1 MKTTS
6 PTKRP
11 GNGGSAI
18 FGKRHSL
25 QTGLTR
31 PQKLLIQIALVLL
44 CLPALMPMA
53 WMVSTSLKTD
63 KQLFPEGSS
72 AATTLSVS
80 NLVPHPVA
88 FQNYPDALK
97 AVPFRTYLRN
107 TVFLC
112 LVTVFGIVFSSAMVA
127 YGFARLQFV
136 GRSALFLVM
145 ISTMAVPAQ
154 VTMVPVFA
162 LYRSLGWYGTYLP
175 LIVPAFFGGAFYIF
189 LLTQFYRTIPE
200 ELSEAARVDG
210 SSEWRIF
217 TRVILP
223 LSKPALA
230 TVALFQFIGTWN
242 DFLGPLIY
250 LNNPQMYTV
259 AYGLQQFV
267 SKNTSQWTFLM
278 AGATLFTLP
287 VIVLFFFAQ
296 KTFIQGIATT
306 GGRN

>member
-1 MKTTS
+1 
-6 PTKRP
+6 
-11 GNGGSAI
+11 
-18 FGKRHSL
+18 
-25 QTGLTR
+25 
-31 PQKLLIQIALVLL
+31 VLL
-44 CLPALMPMA
+44 CLPAIMPMT
-53 WMVSTSLKTD
+53 WMVATSLKTNQ
-63 KQLFPEGSS
+63 QLFPKDAAASS
-72 AATTLSVS
+72 SLTLS
-80 NLVPHPVA
+80 NLLPHPVDL
-88 FQNYPDALK
+88 QNYPDALK

-112 LVTVFGIVFSSAMVA
+112 AVTVFGVVFSSAMVA
-127 YGFARLQFV
+127 YGFARLQFF
-136 GRSALFLVM
+136 GKSALFIAM
-145 ISTMAVPAQ
+145 ISTMAVPDQ

-162 LYRSLGWYGTYLP
+162 LYRAFGWYGTYLP
-175 LIVPAFFGGAFYIF
+175 LTVPAFCGGAFYIF
-189 LLTQFYRTIPE
+189 LLTQFYKTIPE
-200 ELSEAARVDG
+200 ELAEAARVDG

-223 LSKPALA
+223 LSRPALA
-230 TVALFQFIGTWN
+230 TIALFQFIATWN

-250 LNNPQMYTV
+250 LNDPKMYTV

-287 VIVLFFFAQ
+287 VIILFFFAQ

>member
-1 MKTTS
+1 M
-6 PTKRP
+6 
-11 GNGGSAI
+11 
-18 FGKRHSL
+18 
-25 QTGLTR
+25 QVV
-31 PQKLLIQIALVLL
+31 LLVL

-53 WMVSTSLKTD
+53 WMTSTSLKTSQ
-63 KQLFPEGSS
+63 QLFPKGGVASNP
-72 AATTLSVS
+72 VS
-80 NLVPHPVA
+80 IPNLIPHPVDL
-88 FQNYPDALK
+88 QNYPDALK

-112 LVTVFGIVFSSAMVA
+112 LVTVVGVVISSAMVA
-127 YGFARLQFV
+127 YGFARLQFF
-136 GRSALFLVM
+136 GRSVLFLAM
-145 ISTMAVPAQ
+145 ISTMAVPDQ

-175 LIVPAFFGGAFYIF
+175 LTVPAFFGGAFYIF

-210 SSEWRIF
+210 SPEWRIF
-217 TRVILP
+217 TRIVLP

-230 TVALFQFIGTWN
+230 TIALFQFIGCWN

-250 LNNPQMYTV
+250 LNDPKMYTV

-267 SKNTSQWTFLM
+267 SKNSSQWTFLM
-278 AGATLFTLP
+278 AGATLFTVP
-287 VIVLFFFAQ
+287 VIVIFFFAQ